1 VAAAP
6 RQVCGLV
13 VVCALA
19 PLALSSAMVREFAD
33 LVTQAETDKFL
44 VVISPSEDSDT
55 RRETAGHA
63 LPNVN

>member
-1 VAAAP
+1 
-6 RQVCGLV
+6 
-13 VVCALA
+13 
-19 PLALSSAMVREFAD
+19 MVREFAD